1 MRADGRGAR
10 ALLVLAVVLAYANAV
25 GASFQFDDFNV
36 IVNNPMVH
44 SWAAWWSGMPGIR
57 PLLKVSYTANWTS
70 GLGVAGFHVSNIAL
84 HAANALFVLA
94 LVRRLAPRLVVDAPA
109 AFFTAL
115 VFALH
120 PAQTEAV
127 TYVSGR
133 STALMAA
140 FSLLAALAHLRAN
153 EAGARRRA
161 GDRVA
166 VLHPG
171 LSVAAG

>member
-1 MRADGRGAR
+1 M
-10 ALLVLAVVLAYANAV
+10 
-25 GASFQFDDFNV
+25 
-36 IVNNPMVH
+36 
-44 SWAAWWSGMPGIR
+44 
-57 PLLKVSYTANWTS
+57 
-70 GLGVAGFHVSNIAL
+70 
-84 HAANALFVLA
+84 
-94 LVRRLAPRLVVDAPA
+94 RRLAPRLVVDAPA

-166 VLHPG
+166 VVAWRAFSG
-171 LSVAAG
+171 LAFLCDRRTSPARVTLALARPFRMPRLGMQVAGGADQTSGLPLSAVMNVGYAGYPW